1 MHYLHSTQV
10 QLVNSGFFLV
20 KAQLNQHRLSAFF
33 LSTLFLLIIPPYPS
47 IILSF
52 ENKQKKK
59 CTTVRTQLV
68 AYELEFF
75 DGRLGWGAGW

>member
-59 CTTVRTQLV
+59 CRPVPTQVEADDL
-68 AYELEFF
+68 AFLGG
-75 DGRLGWGAGW
+75 GRGGGAGW